1 MNEHAGVVRLVR
13 HEPGKG
19 KRDEVAGLLKAIAE
33 AARDFPGWFGAQV
46 AASDRDREALVLI
59 SRWALAGGMERFGKD
74 AGFSSRR
81 DELKVCVAHA
91 RGVELLTPG

>member
-33 AARDFPGWFGAQV
+33 AARDFPGCFGAQV
-46 AASDRDREALVLI
+46 ASSDRDREALVLI
-59 SRWALAGGMERFGKD
+59 SRWESAGAMERFGKD
-74 AGFSSRR
+74 PGFTSLR
-81 DELKVCVAHA
+81 DELK
-91 RGVELLTPG
+91 GSVEHRPEVEVLTTA